1 MSTWNERPTIAG
13 FDVLEAED
21 LDAIMDQIDL
31 ASSPVA
37 VLGANHA
44 GVANTTL
51 ATTTL
56 ARPVR
61 ASQYVIADAMA
72 FYCAPAAGD
81 IKFNYTGP
89 SGTTLIRGF
98 LMSHP
103 SSTDADAGDI
113 YMKTD
118 TNLNNLSAP
127 GRTSL
132 TDIMW
137 CRVVGIYSVG
147 ATAGSLA
154 LQYARATGTGTAS
167 DTQLKAGSTLRV
179 TPCEVV

>member
-1 MSTWNERPTIAG
+1 MSTWAERPTIAG

-31 ASSPVA
+31 TSSPVA

-44 GVANTTL
+44 GVGNTTL

-56 ARPVR
+56 ARTVR
-61 ASQYVIADAMA
+61 ASQSVLVDCMA
-72 FYCAPAAGD
+72 YYCAPASGD
-81 IKFNYTGP
+81 IKFGFSVP
-89 SGTTLIRGF
+89 SGASLIRGF

-103 SSTDADAGDI
+103 SSTDADAGDM

-118 TNLNNLSAP
+118 TSFTGLSAP

-137 CRVVGIYSVG
+137 CRVVAVYSVG
-147 ATAGSLA
+147 VTAGSIA
-154 LQYARATGTGTAS
+154 LQYARASGTGTAS
-167 DTQLKAGSTLRV
+167 DTQLKAGSTMRV